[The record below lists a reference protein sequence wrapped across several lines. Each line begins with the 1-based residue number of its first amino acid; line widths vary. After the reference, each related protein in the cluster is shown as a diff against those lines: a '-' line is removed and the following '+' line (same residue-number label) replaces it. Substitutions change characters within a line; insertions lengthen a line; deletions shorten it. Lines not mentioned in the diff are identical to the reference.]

1 MIDATSV
8 PQQTDRNTF
17 GSITGRR
24 SFAPGTVV
32 ASTEE
37 AFFPPPSRVGV
48 LYVKGFLNRWR
59 RLTVELKN
67 HTLVISII
75 RNGVLKRTFNL
86 TPQTICE
93 DSNVRHFCFC
103 LTNEDEE
110 KIFFSADNIASKEA
124 WIDSIQSSLSL
135 LRINHRKLK
144 GKEKRKLHV
153 NEVNQYI
160 NRPIIYVKI
169 IRGRNF
175 SANDGG
181 PSSDPYVKITLGG
194 SSVRTITRKKDQNPD
209 WGMVFPFD
217 WDSTMRYIRL
227 EVWDEDYSNPED
239 FMGCVDI
246 PVLPLKNGD
255 CVRRWYP
262 LGKKAPR
269 NVVSGE
275 IEVELSCTGQPDS
288 DQLSWQFF
296 QEVQK
301 LPEFSINLA
310 ACSDGYG
317 QVAIR
322 NGPFGSLVTRS
333 NNRPEGT
340 SNVEN
345 TNTGTATN
353 NDLLGFPFFY
363 PSIEIECLEDISIN
377 VSILSCLNTGKVSAP
392 GILILTSHRL
402 IFISLNRILAQNECE
417 VADVNSLQYNSGIN
431 IGNNMSSW
439 GEDMYQKTFD
449 EIDLSTEIPVNTV
462 MSVHLTTESEVASGQ
477 SFEAIKLKSSDGR
490 NLTLLF
496 KDDSATYNG
505 TTLNSLGASYLNRAI
520 EQFFRGSDVAYL
532 KRKAAA
538 AAAAATTGET
548 LEDPSLRETASG
560 FNGGRTVSEV
570 GSSRKNKVMSERFT
584 NVTSLEAAWVKM
596 IRSAPTSVIEA
607 TDSLEGPPAHR
618 MYTRLKYKSL
628 NRTIER
634 YSAATES
641 FIILNSLREACGL
654 FTFPPPR
661 SYVEL
666 IEGGVLESTELGDDI
681 PEISTDTLLSPVNPQ
696 ETSSAAEDADEDF
709 LMEGIDGVNLHTDL
723 QSEVEGNEKKTEGS
737 SVMVDDI
744 EVETTDH
751 TESKKSFPFTGGVNE
766 VVENKEVESL
776 CSNSEIPQTVESIP
790 AESPKIDKVHN
801 IEEKETPKN
810 GKSKKEQ
817 EKDEKLSK
825 VMQKRASAT
834 IESLTRVV
842 TDNRDLADAFT
853 KLFFNFESNWH
864 IFNPLKEFRR
874 MGVPNNNWR
883 ITNVNARYDLCPTY
897 PAVLSV
903 PAAVEDYV
911 LIQSAMFRSKGRF
924 PTLSWVHR
932 NGCSL
937 SRCSQP
943 LIGITN
949 NRNEYDEKLLSAMN
963 RAGQPIATGNGLL
976 SSSPS
981 ITSTSAAHDL
991 LNGSTQQNLKPFV
1004 IVDARP
1010 LLNAKAN
1017 QAVGKGVE
1025 SEKVYENVTVLFMD
1039 IANIHAVRKSMDILE
1054 EALVDETTW
1063 AKNLEASGW
1072 LTYIRKIL
1080 IAAGR
1085 IAHCISRE
1093 KVSVLVHCSD
1103 GWDRTSQLTS
1113 LAMILMDPYY
1123 RTLEGFIVL
1132 IEKEWFSFGHKFA
1145 DRLGWTRDGWRDEEK
1160 SPIFVQFLDCVHQC
1174 LLQLPSA
1181 FEFNQQLLLFI
1192 MEHLYTGWFSNFL
1205 FNCEREMKEFEPWK
1219 SSVSIWT
1226 AVLSNKYMFVN
1237 DGYYPSDTLITPVVS
1252 KTRLVFWSEWF
1263 LRWHDRVWTFSWI
1276 ETHQIDSK
1284 RLEAGNNV
1292 GAAQWVDDKSV
1303 SSCAKCNRRFSFFLR
1318 KHHCRCCGNIF
1329 CDPCSREV
1337 RIIPAVSTWRAV
1349 RCCVECAFNIDTSQL
1364 DDMSSEIR
1372 STTGSRALS
1381 RAYSRGAHAWNPNS
1395 SVQSAQYS
1403 NLLFSPLAAS
1413 ALGDNPDS

>member
-1 MIDATSV
+1 MIDASNSS
-8 PQQTDRNTF
+8 QQTDRNTF
-17 GSITGRR
+17 GSTSGRK
-24 SFAPGTVV
+24 SLIPGVV
-32 ASTEE
+32 GSTEE
-37 AFFPPPSRVGV
+37 AFFPPPTRVGV
-48 LYVKGFLNRWR
+48 LYVKGFLSRWR

-67 HTLVISII
+67 HTLIISII
-75 RNGVLKRTFNL
+75 RNGVLKRTFKL

-93 DSNVRHFCFC
+93 DSNIRHFCFC
-103 LTNEDEE
+103 LTNEEEE
-110 KIFFSADNIASKEA
+110 KIYFSADNIASKEA

-169 IRGRNF
+169 IRGRNLA
-175 SANDGG
+175 ANDGAAL
-181 PSSDPYVKITLGG
+181 SDPYVKITLGG

-217 WDSTMRYIRL
+217 WDSTMRYIHI

-246 PVLPLKNGD
+246 PVLSLKDGD
-255 CVRRWYP
+255 CLRRWYP

-269 NVVSGE
+269 NIVSGE

-301 LPEFSINLA
+301 LPEFTINLA
-310 ACSDGYG
+310 ASSDGYG

-322 NGPFGSLVTRS
+322 NGPFGHLIERS
-333 NNRPEGT
+333 NPQEADGDTANT
-340 SNVEN
+340 STLQSSAFDV
-345 TNTGTATN
+345 
-353 NDLLGFPFFY
+353 LGFPFFY
-363 PSIEIECLEDISIN
+363 PSIEVECLEDISIN
-377 VSILSCLNTGKVSAP
+377 VSILSTLNTGKVSAP
-392 GILILTSHRL
+392 GVLILTSHRM
-402 IFISLNRILAQNECE
+402 IFISLNRILAQNDCE
-417 VADVNSLQYNSGIN
+417 VADVNSMQYGGMNGGIN

-449 EIDLSTEIPVNTV
+449 EIDLSTEIPVNTIV
-462 MSVHLTTESEVASGQ
+462 SVHLANETEGPSNQ

-490 NLTLLF
+490 SLTLLF
-496 KDDSATYNG
+496 KDDSSTYNG
-505 TTLNSLGASYLNRAI
+505 VTLNSLGASYLNRAI
-520 EQFFRGSDVAYL
+520 EQFFRGSDAAYL

-538 AAAAATTGET
+538 ATANFADNPMEERDTG
-548 LEDPSLRETASG
+548 SG
-560 FNGGRTVSEV
+560 QRTISEA
-570 GSSRKNKVMSERFT
+570 GSSKKFKVLSERFA
-584 NVTSLEAAWVKM
+584 NVTALEASWVRM

-607 TDSLEGPPAHR
+607 TESLEGPPAHR
-618 MYTRLKYKSL
+618 IYTRLKYKSL
-628 NRTIER
+628 NRTVER
-634 YSAATES
+634 YFAATES
-641 FIILNSLREACGL
+641 FVILNALREACGL

-666 IEGGVLESTELGDDI
+666 IEGGVLESTELGDDDI
-681 PEISTDTLLSPVNPQ
+681 PEISLDHVPLLSNQQ
-696 ETSSAAEDADEDF
+696 ETPVFEEGDEEF
-709 LMEGIDGVNLHTDL
+709 LRKGIIGVNLHQEVVIHDCSIGME
-723 QSEVEGNEKKTEGS
+723 SEVVDIADPMTEVNDPTVVGSIESVS
-737 SVMVDDI
+737 SVSSSKVESFPKSTLHHEVNDHSKVDNKDI
-744 EVETTDH
+744 EAN
-751 TESKKSFPFTGGVNE
+751 KKGR
-766 VVENKEVESL
+766 K
-776 CSNSEIPQTVESIP
+776 
-790 AESPKIDKVHN
+790 DKVSAN
-801 IEEKETPKN
+801 
-810 GKSKKEQ
+810 
-817 EKDEKLSK
+817 DEKRSRVL
-825 VMQKRASAT
+825 QKRMNAT
-834 IESLTRVV
+834 IDFLASCVSV
-842 TDNRDLADAFT
+842 NRDLADAFT

-883 ITNVNARYDLCPTY
+883 ISNINAHYELCPTY
-897 PAVLSV
+897 PAILGV
-903 PAAVEDYV
+903 PAVVDDMILY
-911 LIQSAMFRSKGRF
+911 QSANFRSKGRI
-924 PTLSWVHR
+924 PALSWVHR

-949 NRNEYDEKLLSAMN
+949 NRNEYDEKLLSAIN
-963 RAGQPIATGNGLL
+963 RASQPIAGGNGIL
-976 SSSPS
+976 STNPS

-991 LNGSTQQNLKPFV
+991 INGLSNNNLKPFV

-1039 IANIHAVRKSMDILE
+1039 IANIHAVRKSMELLE
-1054 EALVDETTW
+1054 EALVDEATW
-1063 AKNLEASGW
+1063 ARNLESSGW

-1113 LAMILMDPYY
+1113 LAMLLMDPYY

-1205 FNCEREMKEFEPWK
+1205 FNCEREMKAFEPWK

-1226 AVLSNKYMFVN
+1226 AVLSNKYMFIN

-1284 RLEAGNNV
+1284 RLEVGNNA

-1303 SSCAKCNRRFSFFLR
+1303 SSCAKCIRRFSFFLR

-1337 RIIPAVSTWRAV
+1337 RIIPAVSNWRAV

-1372 STTGSRALS
+1372 STAGSRAIS
-1381 RAYSRGAHAWNPNS
+1381 RAYSRGAPNWNPNS
-1395 SVQSAQYS
+1395 SMHSAQYS
-1403 NLLFSPLAAS
+1403 HLLFSPVAAS
-1413 ALGDNPDS
+1413 VNNVAPDS